1 MDINDSLLALF
12 SVFYG
17 ECVDYIWFG
26 AFNRDL
32 FARSNI
38 WKFLTHHD
46 QERYCGHWNWLSKF
60 PFSTWSV
67 LEYIIHNYPI
77 DYFGKMQY
85 CSNMNNG
92 LFNPLYCIPHSY
104 TDIWDTTD
112 GYGFRKKAPVVHY
125 WVKVNII
132 QLLEILNIEFL
143 LIDET
148 GELFSSLEKVPDKE
162 KLIGFKLTGL
172 ATIDVSLSCDE
183 LNILCESSMLPGVP
197 LEDIDLCF
205 SDDFLVAKRLVRA
218 DKRDLQMY
226 PYPSSDCAVQYYKN
240 YYQEVKELNHF
251 TKDDLKYIRWK
262 IHSVVGSL
270 YMDRKKWEQQNNMEW
285 ILGHIKRVGTVSS
298 ESHAIRAEFES
309 TPETTISALTERWKD
324 CCHKDGLCSCP
335 ETSDYLEMLKL
346 YDE

>member
-12 SVFYG
+12 FVFYG

-148 GELFSSLEKVPDKE
+148 GELFSSLDEIPDKE
-162 KLIGFKLTGL
+162 KLIGFVLPGL
-172 ATIDVSLSCDE
+172 AYLDFPLSHDDERKFIRSSWCYCINPEDVE
-183 LNILCESSMLPGVP
+183 
-197 LEDIDLCF
+197 LCF
-205 SDDFLVAKRLVRA
+205 RDDFTVAKGLVRA
-218 DKRDLQMY
+218 DKRDLRMY
-226 PYPSSDCAVQYYKN
+226 PFPSGDGCKHYFN
-240 YYQEVKELNHF
+240 HYYQKVVYSLPFSPDDVKH
-251 TKDDLKYIRWK
+251 IRWNCNSILSPEYFK
-262 IHSVVGSL
+262 SKGHSQRLFMVDML
-270 YMDRKKWEQQNNMEW
+270 KEIEMF
-285 ILGHIKRVGTVSS
+285 GTLSA
-298 ESHAIRAEFES
+298 ERHAIRAEFES